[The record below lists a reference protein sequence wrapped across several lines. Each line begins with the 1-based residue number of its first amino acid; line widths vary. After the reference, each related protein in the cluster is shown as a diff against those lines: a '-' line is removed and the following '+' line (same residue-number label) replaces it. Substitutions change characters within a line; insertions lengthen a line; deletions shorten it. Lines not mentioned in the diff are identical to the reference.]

1 MCNCTYNK
9 HMCIISSCRVVFP
22 HRKRTIK
29 KGEIVSKKYILDKDE
44 FYFGPLHCGKPR
56 ERYREGRY
64 PENMETI
71 NISNSSGMEV
81 NVSFCFK
88 NDVTAATFLL
98 EPPKMILQSGES
110 KVHACVY

>member
-1 MCNCTYNK
+1 M
-9 HMCIISSCRVVFP
+9 FP

-29 KGEIVSKKYILDKDE
+29 KGEIVSKRFILDKDE

-71 NISNSSGMEV
+71 NISNDCGMDV
-81 NVSFCFK
+81 QVAFSFK
-88 NDVTAATFLL
+88 NDVNAATFLL
-98 EPPKMILQSGES
+98 EPPRMTLQPRES
-110 KVHACVY
+110 KV